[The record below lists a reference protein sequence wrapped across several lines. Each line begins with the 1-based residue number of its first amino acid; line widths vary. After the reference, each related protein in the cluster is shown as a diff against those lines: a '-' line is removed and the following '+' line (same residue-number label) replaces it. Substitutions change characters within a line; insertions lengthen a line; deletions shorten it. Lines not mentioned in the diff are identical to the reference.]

1 MFSVSGVSGVSGARV
16 VCLRCGP
23 HVKAC
28 EAARGG
34 KRCPA
39 PKTHASGQE
48 SYDRLVEAWYERLR
62 RRRARNFPEVEEVE
76 EVEEVGSEPRE
87 DERSR

>member
-1 MFSVSGVSGVSGARV
+1 MFPLAATTARV

-34 KRCPA
+34 KKCPA
-39 PKTHASGQE
+39 PKLHAAGKE
-48 SYDRLVEAWYERLR
+48 SYDELVEAWYERLR
-62 RRRARNFPEVEEVE
+62 QRRARNFPAVAHT
-76 EVEEVGSEPRE
+76 SEK
-87 DERSR
+87 DD